1 MDGLF
6 IGNPLDS
13 YQDEAFASVL
23 DCVLHQVVHQ
33 NGEQVV
39 VSDQQARYCRFNLVL
54 ELQLFLECFNLCS
67 LEDFPY
73 ELSDLKN
80 FALDKE
86 VSGLDLVL
94 YYDVGERVL

>member
-1 MDGLF
+1 MSVLVVLESRFVAEVPVELIARVIRDLQSFSVNVAVLDGLF

-39 VSDQQARYCRFNLVL
+39 VSDQQARYFRFNLVL
-54 ELQLFLECFNLCS
+54 EL
-67 LEDFPY
+67 
-73 ELSDLKN
+73 
-80 FALDKE
+80 
-86 VSGLDLVL
+86 
-94 YYDVGERVL
+94 